1 MEREVGFAE
10 SSDSTLNSKKIRFF
24 HLGNK
29 NTWLNLLDKNVSQD
43 IDAFFKKE
51 MKTLG
56 YL

>member
-1 MEREVGFAE
+1 
-10 SSDSTLNSKKIRFF
+10 LNSKKIRFF

-29 NTWLNLLDKNVSQD
+29 NTWSNLLDKNVSQD
-43 IDAFFKKE
+43 IDDFFKKE